1 MNENRSPAA
10 IVRRKVVEEGQ
21 VGGSVEDGIL
31 LVMEAGMPEFDRTQ
45 DFDTLTFSG
54 DGDLRRMA
62 DAAPG
67 GVQRRVLTETGF
79 IGEDQRPVLGLGF
92 FLRLG

>member
-10 IVRRKVVEEGQ
+10 IGSGEAVEESE
-21 VGGSVEDGIL
+21 VGGGVEDGIL
-31 LVMEAGMPEFDRTQ
+31 LVMEAGMPKFDRAQ
-45 DFDTLTFSG
+45 DFDALPFPA
-54 DGDLRRMA
+54 DGDLGRVA

-79 IGEDQRPVLGLGF
+79 IGEDQCPVLSLGF
-92 FLRLG
+92 F

>member
-1 MNENRSPAA
+1 LNENRSPAA
-10 IVRRKVVEEGQ
+10 IVRGEVVEEGQ
-21 VGGSVEDGIL
+21 VGRSVEDGIL
-31 LVMEAGMPEFDRTQ
+31 LVMEAGMPELDRAQ
-45 DFDTLTFSG
+45 DFDTLPFAG
-54 DGDLRRMA
+54 DGDLGRMA

-67 GVQRRVLTETGF
+67 GVQRRVLTKAGF